1 MNCLP
6 QPGQL
11 TGLPTADA
19 VPDPLEQDLAGLPSL
34 ELDELRRR
42 WRKLT
47 RRPAPPSLRRE
58 LLARLLAYEMQVRA
72 YGGLS
77 RDTSRLLDR
86 LARGDD
92 ARTLLAGSQER
103 RLRPGTQLVREHA
116 GRLHRVTVTEVGYL
130 WEGTTYASLSE
141 VARAITGTRWN
152 GPRFFGLRDK
162 PAVSAGGEQP

>member
-1 MNCLP
+1 MNGLP

-11 TGLPTADA
+11 TPSRTADPA
-19 VPDPLEQDLAGLPSL
+19 PDPLEQDLADLPGL
-34 ELDELRRR
+34 ELDELRLR

-58 LLARLLAYEMQVRA
+58 LLARLLAYEMQARA

-77 RDTSRLLDR
+77 RDTARLLDR

-92 ARTLLAGSQER
+92 INTVLADPKER
-103 RLRPGTQLVREHA
+103 RLRPGTQLLREHA
-116 GRLHRVTVTEVGYL
+116 GRLHRVTVAEAGYL
-130 WEGTTYASLSE
+130 WDGTAYASLSE

-162 PAVSAGGEQP
+162 PAVSAGGE